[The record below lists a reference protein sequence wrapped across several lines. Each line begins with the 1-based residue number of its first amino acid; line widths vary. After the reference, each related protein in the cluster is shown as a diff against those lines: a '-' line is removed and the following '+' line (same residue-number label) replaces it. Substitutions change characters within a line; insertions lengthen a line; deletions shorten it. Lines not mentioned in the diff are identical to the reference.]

1 MGLPNKEY
9 KKSRGSDSDEE
20 EEPQHLVKFEVY
32 KKAISEI
39 RKNIKDIRE
48 KVFETGREGEG
59 SDGSSPNQGSRLV
72 LPGAGHVLGAKGL
85 NDINQIIKQK
95 SDQMELMKEEMKIEL
110 KRLQRQNF
118 AVNNGFEEQ
127 QEFLDSLSC
136 KIDTFEK
143 KLVLTD
149 TSMAT
154 IFKLLRIQY
163 ALSHQDEVDKQQIF
177 LAGHRETRGQRAT
190 QPPPAATYDTNSIDV
205 EEQSLMHDN
214 QSLASN
220 HPNVF
225 SA

>member
-1 MGLPNKEY
+1 MVETMRKQMGLPNKEY

-127 QEFLDSLSC
+127 
-136 KIDTFEK
+136 
-143 KLVLTD
+143 
-149 TSMAT
+149 
-154 IFKLLRIQY
+154 
-163 ALSHQDEVDKQQIF
+163 
-177 LAGHRETRGQRAT
+177 
-190 QPPPAATYDTNSIDV
+190 
-205 EEQSLMHDN
+205 
-214 QSLASN
+214 
-220 HPNVF
+220 
-225 SA
+225 